1 MASPLYALVDGNN
14 FYVSCERV
22 FRPGLNGQPVVVLSN
37 NDGCAIARSNEAKAL
52 GIAMGA
58 PWFKIRHMQ
67 ESHGLVALS
76 ANFPLYGDLSDRML
90 SLVAGLGHHQEIYSI
105 DESFVD
111 LSGVRGDLL
120 KRSRTIRERVL
131 QWVGIPC
138 CIGIGPTKTLAKLA
152 NHIAKNAERKPG
164 SYPAGL
170 AQVCNLAAMDRATL
184 ESVLAATAVDEVWG
198 VGRQIVAQLK
208 KGGIHTV
215 LDLSRI
221 DLGTVRQRWS
231 VVLERTVRELQGQPC
246 VGLEDAVSDKQQ
258 IACTRSFGRVVSALG
273 DLSEAVSEFASR
285 AAEKL
290 RRQDGQACQVLT
302 FVRTS
307 PFRDDPQY
315 SRSIVVPLRR
325 PTSDTTRIVQAAL
338 AGLQAIYKP
347 GYLYAKAG
355 VVLLELQPAS
365 VQQTELGL
373 EPDEDQNKGRLMDV
387 LDGLNRRYGRGT
399 VLLASTGL
407 AGDRRP
413 WSMKQEL
420 RTPQYTTRWED
431 MPVVHA

>member
-1 MASPLYALVDGNN
+1 
-14 FYVSCERV
+14 
-22 FRPGLNGQPVVVLSN
+22 
-37 NDGCAIARSNEAKAL
+37 
-52 GIAMGA
+52 
-58 PWFKIRHMQ
+58 
-67 ESHGLVALS
+67 
-76 ANFPLYGDLSDRML
+76 
-90 SLVAGLGHHQEIYSI
+90 
-105 DESFVD
+105 
-111 LSGVRGDLL
+111 
-120 KRSRTIRERVL
+120 
-131 QWVGIPC
+131 
-138 CIGIGPTKTLAKLA
+138 
-152 NHIAKNAERKPG
+152 
-164 SYPAGL
+164 
-170 AQVCNLAAMDRATL
+170 
-184 ESVLAATAVDEVWG
+184 
-198 VGRQIVAQLK
+198 
-208 KGGIHTV
+208 
-215 LDLSRI
+215 
-221 DLGTVRQRWS
+221 
-231 VVLERTVRELQGQPC
+231 
-246 VGLEDAVSDKQQ
+246 
-258 IACTRSFGRVVSALG
+258 
-273 DLSEAVSEFASR
+273 VSEFASR

-290 RRQDGQACQVLT
+290 RRQDGQAGQVLT

>member
-1 MASPLYALVDGNN
+1 
-14 FYVSCERV
+14 
-22 FRPGLNGQPVVVLSN
+22 
-37 NDGCAIARSNEAKAL
+37 
-52 GIAMGA
+52 
-58 PWFKIRHMQ
+58 
-67 ESHGLVALS
+67 
-76 ANFPLYGDLSDRML
+76 
-90 SLVAGLGHHQEIYSI
+90 
-105 DESFVD
+105 
-111 LSGVRGDLL
+111 
-120 KRSRTIRERVL
+120 
-131 QWVGIPC
+131 
-138 CIGIGPTKTLAKLA
+138 
-152 NHIAKNAERKPG
+152 
-164 SYPAGL
+164 
-170 AQVCNLAAMDRATL
+170 
-184 ESVLAATAVDEVWG
+184 VDEVWG